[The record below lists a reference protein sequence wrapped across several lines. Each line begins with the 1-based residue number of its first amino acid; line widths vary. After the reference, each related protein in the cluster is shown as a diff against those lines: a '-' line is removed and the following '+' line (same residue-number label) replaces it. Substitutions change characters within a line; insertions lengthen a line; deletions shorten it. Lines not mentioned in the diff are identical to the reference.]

1 MRFCLYSRM
10 ASIGQPAI
18 RRDEVDGLQY
28 SGVSN
33 WCLTATLEF
42 YEYESTIYDVE
53 DIIVGTHKIIAD
65 DVPIKVFGVANQE
78 MEKCMNSN
86 ICECLFNK
94 L

>member
-1 MRFCLYSRM
+1 VLNCH
-10 ASIGQPAI
+10 AEI
-18 RRDEVDGLQY
+18 
-28 SGVSN
+28 
-33 WCLTATLEF
+33 